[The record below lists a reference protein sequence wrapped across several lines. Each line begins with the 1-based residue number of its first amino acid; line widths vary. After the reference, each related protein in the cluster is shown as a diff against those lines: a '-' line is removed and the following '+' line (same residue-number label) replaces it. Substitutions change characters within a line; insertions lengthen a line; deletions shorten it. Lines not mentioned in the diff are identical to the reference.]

1 MRRSLLVS
9 TALVALLAPRAAL
22 AADSA
27 AAEAL
32 FVDAKKLMAEGR
44 LVEACAKFEESLH
57 MEEGIGTLYNL
68 ADCHERIGKTASAWG
83 EFTSAA
89 ALARAQGQAA
99 REQAAHQRAAA
110 LEPRLSKVVVRVN
123 APRPGLVVKRDETV
137 VGPGQ
142 YGTPIPIDPGEHTIS
157 ASAPQKKPWSTKI
170 QIAGTA
176 PSTVDVPNLEDAPEV
191 PHPTS
196 VASSSSSSSEGRT
209 QRVIGVTVGSV
220 GVVGLIVGAVFG
232 AVSMSHKSAAEPYC
246 DGDACTDQQGVD
258 AKHSAVVT
266 GNISTVSFIVGG
278 LLVAG
283 GAVLW
288 FTAPK
293 AQSTQSAKVGVGFFG
308 ASFGAGGTW

>member
-1 MRRSLLVS
+1 MRRPLLAA
-9 TALVALLAPRAAL
+9 TALVAWLVPRAAF

-32 FVDAKKLMAEGR
+32 FVDAKKLLAEGH

-89 ALARAQGQAA
+89 AMARAQGQAA

-110 LEPRLSKVVVRVN
+110 LEPRLSKIVVRVG

-157 ASAPQKKPWSTKI
+157 ASAPRKKPWSAKI
-170 QIAGTA
+170 QVAGTT
-176 PSTVDVPNLEDAPEV
+176 PSTIDVPGLEDAPEAAALAGQ
-191 PHPTS
+191 PST
-196 VASSSSSSSEGRT
+196 EGRT
-209 QRVIGVTVGSV
+209 QRIAGVTVASV

-232 AVSMSHKSAAEPYC
+232 AISMSHKSEAEPYC
-246 DGDACTDQQGVD
+246 NGNDCTDQQGVD
-258 AKHSAVVT
+258 AKHSAVVA
-266 GNISTVSFIVGG
+266 GNISTVSFVVGG

-293 AQSTQSAKVGVGFFG
+293 ARSTQNAKAGVGFFG

>member
-1 MRRSLLVS
+1 MRRHHHLAAAAFAV
-9 TALVALLAPRAAL
+9 LLAPRAAL

-32 FVDAKKLMAEGR
+32 FVDAKKLLAEGH

-89 ALARAQGQAA
+89 AMARAQGQAA

-110 LEPRLSKVVVRVN
+110 LEPRLSKIVVRVS
-123 APRPGLVVKRDETV
+123 APRPDLLVKRDETV

-157 ASAPQKKPWSTKI
+157 ATAPRKKPWSAKI
-170 QIAGTA
+170 QVAGTT
-176 PSTVDVPNLEDAPEV
+176 PSTIDVPSLEDAPEA
-191 PHPTS
+191 P
-196 VASSSSSSSEGRT
+196 VAAGAQPSSEGRT
-209 QRVIGVTVGSV
+209 QRIAGVTVASV

-232 AVSMSHKSAAEPYC
+232 AISMSHKSEAEPYC
-246 DGDACTDQQGVD
+246 NGNDCTDQQGVD

-266 GNISTVSFIVGG
+266 GNISTVSFVVGG

-283 GAVLW
+283 GGVLW

-293 AQSTQSAKVGVGFFG
+293 ARSTQNAKVGVGLFG